1 MSKRQSGWK
10 RRYSDR
16 LFLLRFLFTSISA
29 ILLSL
34 SMPRHASLC
43 FAGQAWLNLSFLEWF
58 ALVPWFLAI
67 RGKRAL
73 YAFFLS
79 LWMGILFWG
88 ITLFWLRLV
97 TGLGFFLLLPY
108 LGLYFAVFGLGMGL
122 LRPLRGGFR
131 SRYAPRN
138 DFIKYLLLPLLWVLL
153 EKFRGVLLGGFPWLS
168 LSHGQYLN
176 IPLLQWASLAG
187 EGIISGIIILV
198 NFIIASIFLSPYQ
211 KTTGWLRLPVD
222 EWIRD
227 VAPLGALHRDYG
239 ARGAPARGKKRIS
252 LAVILLLIIL
262 SVHFGGKVLLER
274 EADKQETLRV
284 AVIQPN
290 IIEKW
295 DKDSMEENF
304 NILMGLNCE
313 SLKERPQFIIWPE
326 SSFSSDLEKDR
337 LHLEQLKGFARE
349 HNLYLLV
356 GAIKEVAQGEFY
368 NRAILISPGDEISSY
383 DKVRLVPFGE
393 YVPLG
398 EKFPRW
404 ERWVEDIAGY
414 RFSFVPGKEQNILS
428 IDSTPFGVLI
438 CFEDIFPGLSRRFK
452 EKGARLLINIT
463 DDHWF
468 GRGPAPY
475 QHLAASVLRAVENRL
490 PVVRSANTGIS
501 AFIDSSGCI
510 INMVEK
516 EGKAIFV
523 RGFAVEEIEF

>member
-1 MSKRQSGWK
+1 
-10 RRYSDR
+10 
-16 LFLLRFLFTSISA
+16 
-29 ILLSL
+29 
-34 SMPRHASLC
+34 MPKAE
-43 FAGQAWLNLSFLEWF
+43 LNLSFLEWF

-67 RGKRAL
+67 RGKRAV
-73 YAFFLS
+73 YVFSLS

-88 ITLFWLRLV
+88 ITIFWLRLV
-97 TGLGFFLLLPY
+97 TGLGFFFLLPY
-108 LGLYFAVFGLGMGL
+108 LGLYFAVFGLVVRL
-122 LRPLRGGFR
+122 LRDCFAKIDSPIKHVLDRDRG
-131 SRYAPRN
+131 SWN
-138 DFIKYLLLPLLWVLL
+138 DMGYLLIPLIWVLL
-153 EKFRGVLLGGFPWLS
+153 ERLRGVLFGGFPWLS

-198 NFIIASIFLSPYQ
+198 NFIIMAIFLS
-211 KTTGWLRLPVD
+211 
-222 EWIRD
+222 
-227 VAPLGALHRDYG
+227 
-239 ARGAPARGKKRIS
+239 RGKKRIS
-252 LAVILLLIIL
+252 LAIALFFIILFVHAGGKILL
-262 SVHFGGKVLLER
+262 KR
-274 EADKQETLRV
+274 EAVVANTAKQETLRV

-304 NILMGLNCE
+304 NILMGLSCE

-326 SSFSSDLEKDR
+326 SSFSADLEKDR
-337 LHLEQLKGFARE
+337 LHLEQLKGFARG
-349 HNLYLLV
+349 HNLHLLV
-356 GAIKEVAQGEFY
+356 GAIKEAAQGGFY
-368 NRAILISPGDEISSY
+368 NRAILISPGDGISSY
-383 DKVRLVPFGE
+383 DKVKLVPFGE
-393 YVPLG
+393 YIPLG
-398 EKFPRW
+398 EKLPAW

-428 IDSTPFGVLI
+428 TGSTPFGVLI

-452 EKGARLLINIT
+452 EKGARVLINIT

-501 AFIDSSGCI
+501 AFIDSSGRI

-523 RGFAVEEIEF
+523 RGIFVQEISF

>member
-1 MSKRQSGWK
+1 MF
-10 RRYSDR
+10 
-16 LFLLRFLFTSISA
+16 FLHFLFISVSA

-34 SMPRHASLC
+34 SMPK
-43 FAGQAWLNLSFLEWF
+43 AGLNLSFLEWF

-97 TGLGFFLLLPY
+97 TGLGFFFLLPY

-122 LRPLRGGFR
+122 LRKKFGTVHIGTVPIF
-131 SRYAPRN
+131 
-138 DFIKYLLLPLLWVLL
+138 FCPLLWVLL
-153 EKFRGVLLGGFPWLS
+153 ERLRGVLLGGFPWLS

-198 NFIIASIFLSPYQ
+198 NFIIASIFLS
-211 KTTGWLRLPVD
+211 G
-222 EWIRD
+222 
-227 VAPLGALHRDYG
+227 
-239 ARGAPARGKKRIS
+239 GKKRIF
-252 LAVILLLIIL
+252 LAVILFFIIL
-262 SVHFGGKVLLER
+262 FVHVGGKILLKR

-295 DKDSMEENF
+295 DRDSMEENF
-304 NILMGLNCE
+304 NILMGLSYE
-313 SLKERPQFIIWPE
+313 SLKDRPQFIIWPE

-356 GAIKEVAQGEFY
+356 GAIKEAAQGEFY
-368 NRAILISPGDEISSY
+368 NRAVLISPGDEISSY

-398 EKFPRW
+398 EKLPRW

-501 AFIDSSGCI
+501 AFIDSSGRI

-523 RGFAVEEIEF
+523 RGVSVQEISF

>member
-1 MSKRQSGWK
+1 
-10 RRYSDR
+10 
-16 LFLLRFLFTSISA
+16 
-29 ILLSL
+29 
-34 SMPRHASLC
+34 MPR
-43 FAGQAWLNLSFLEWF
+43 FTGQAGLNLSFLEWF

-73 YAFFLS
+73 YSFFLS

-108 LGLYFAVFGLGMGL
+108 LGLYFAVFGWGL
-122 LRPLRGGFR
+122 SQIYGR
-131 SRYAPRN
+131 SRRIGTVPG
-138 DFIKYLLLPLLWVLL
+138 FQILIPLVWVLL
-153 EKFRGVLLGGFPWLS
+153 ERLRGVLLGGFPWLS

-198 NFIIASIFLSPYQ
+198 NLIIMAIFLS
-211 KTTGWLRLPVD
+211 
-222 EWIRD
+222 
-227 VAPLGALHRDYG
+227 
-239 ARGAPARGKKRIS
+239 RGKKRIF
-252 LAVILLLIIL
+252 LAIALFLIIL
-262 SVHFGGKVLLER
+262 SVHVGGKILLKR

-501 AFIDSSGCI
+501 AFIDSSGRI

-516 EGKAIFV
+516 EGHAIFV
-523 RGFAVEEIEF
+523 RGVSVQEISF